1 MEPVPAN
8 AIDHGDLILIPVC
21 VVDTYTDA
29 DGDVHITYQA
39 VDADDDN
46 LRGGIK
52 AGHAAPYMVADS
64 DGEPHAYLFRITTD
78 AF

>member
-8 AIDHGDLILIPVC
+8 AIDHGDLILIPVR
-21 VVDTYTDA
+21 VVDTYMDD
-29 DGDVHITYQA
+29 DGDVHITYQP

-52 AGHAAPYMVADS
+52 AWHSTPYMVAEP